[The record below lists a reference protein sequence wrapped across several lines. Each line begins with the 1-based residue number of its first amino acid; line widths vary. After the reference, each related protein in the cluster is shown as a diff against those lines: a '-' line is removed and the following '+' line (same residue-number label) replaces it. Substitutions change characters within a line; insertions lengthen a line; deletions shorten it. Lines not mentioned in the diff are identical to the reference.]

1 MPSILNSQ
9 KYKKI
14 RKMSYR
20 WLNIF
25 HFANHILSCEP
36 YDIETLE
43 RTNMWNTQFYKSC
56 KVVYLRLVYSNTI
69 PWKHHSL
76 VVLDKIFDSLLQKIE
91 EENQND

>member
-1 MPSILNSQ
+1 MTSILNSQ

-14 RKMSYR
+14 REMSYR
-20 WLNIF
+20 WLNLF

-36 YDIETLE
+36 HIETL
-43 RTNMWNTQFYKSC
+43 MWSTQFSKSC
-56 KVVYLRLVYSNTI
+56 EAVYHSIVYSNTI